1 MVISVKDIQLFKLNE
16 DDILEI
22 VSEYVAEKTG
32 IKEFSSKSIALGVP
46 SKDLRVIVAVS
57 NESLSDIDLFSVD
70 EEIEYNG
77 EHSRT
82 DGLNNDDMLSALDKM
97 ISTGEF

>member
-1 MVISVKDIQLFKLNE
+1 MKDVQLFKLNE

-32 IKEFSSKSIALGVP
+32 IKEFWSKSIALGTP
-46 SKDLRVIVAVS
+46 AKDLRIIVAVS
-57 NESLSDIDLFSVD
+57 SESLSHIDLVD
-70 EEIEYNG
+70 VDKEIEYNG
-77 EHSRT
+77 DHSKIK
-82 DGLNNDDMLSALDKM
+82 GLSDDAMFAALDKM

>member
-1 MVISVKDIQLFKLNE
+1 MKDIQLFKLNE

-32 IKEFSSKSIALGVP
+32 IKEFSSKSIALGTS

-57 NESLSDIDLFSVD
+57 SESLLDIDLVGVD
-70 EEIEYNG
+70 KEIEYNG
-77 EHSRT
+77 EHNRIN
-82 DGLNNDDMLSALDKM
+82 GLNNDDMLSALDKM
-97 ISTGEF
+97 ISTGDF

>member
-1 MVISVKDIQLFKLNE
+1 MSDIKFFKLNE

-32 IKEFSSKSIALGVP
+32 IKEFSSKSIALGTP
-46 SKDLRVIVAVS
+46 LQDLRVIVAVS
-57 NESLSDIDLFSVD
+57 NESLSDIDLLSVD
-70 EEIEYNG
+70 KEIEFNG
-77 EHSRT
+77 EHSKIN
-82 DGLNNDDMLSALDKM
+82 GLNNDDMLSALDAM